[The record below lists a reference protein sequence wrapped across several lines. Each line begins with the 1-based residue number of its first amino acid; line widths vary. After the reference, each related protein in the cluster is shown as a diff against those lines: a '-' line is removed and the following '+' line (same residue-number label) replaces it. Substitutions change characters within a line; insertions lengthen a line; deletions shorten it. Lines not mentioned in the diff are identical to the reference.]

1 VGVKYLS
8 PSPLSLALFFSPV
21 HHATSFGPGVLLL
34 PVPLFLHSR
43 VRKLPWIIE
52 FCTEIGWNGGP
63 ILLCP
68 PGFFYS
74 SILAVIFVPRVVL
87 CVLEFCFP
95 PPTFVPAQRTL
106 VAGLGV
112 ALGRCS
118 ALPTP
123 DWEQRRLGTW
133 VAAQQGNLE
142 GARSAWVRAQGSDP
156 AG

>member
-1 VGVKYLS
+1 MEWRPYPLVPSGV
-8 PSPLSLALFFSPV
+8 FD
-21 HHATSFGPGVLLL
+21 
-34 PVPLFLHSR
+34 
-43 VRKLPWIIE
+43 
-52 FCTEIGWNGGP
+52 
-63 ILLCP
+63 
-68 PGFFYS
+68 S
-74 SILAVIFVPRVVL
+74 SILAVIFVPPVVL

-95 PPTFVPAQRTL
+95 PIFVPAQRTL